1 MTPAPSPDD
10 PSPPHA
16 PLCSMHERADR
27 ESDRIWWEGGLVG
40 LVMKPTPHA
49 SRSWVRENELA
60 GDGKSVWRG
69 VGGERGEAIEEE
81 NICDFI
87 F

>member
-1 MTPAPSPDD
+1 VGRGFGRVGNET
-10 PSPPHA
+10 HA
-16 PLCSMHERADR
+16 A
-27 ESDRIWWEGGLVG
+27 RI
-40 LVMKPTPHA
+40 
-49 SRSWVRENELA
+49 RSWVRENELA

-69 VGGERGEAIEEE
+69 VGGERGEEIEEE